1 MPRRGK
7 SQNPV
12 YWLLSD
18 WRRPL
23 KPLFFTLNDRR
34 LGLAEEALEM
44 SLACQPSW
52 TSSKVVGLGCL
63 SRGLLM
69 PSWHQQ
75 ERPVFDPS
83 EITRGSLG
91 APTHEILMVCGCP
104 HRGLGVGT
112 VDLFKMGPN
121 VSSTPKPRFINWQI
135 GCGPWTP
142 LQWNYLEV
150 IYSENSQIPNQ
161 KTYICW
167 SFMLYPLVWRSSL
180 PLWETS
186 VNVQK

>member
-18 WRRPL
+18 RRRPL
-23 KPLFFTLNDRR
+23 KPLFFSLNDRR
-34 LGLAEEALEM
+34 LGLAGEALEM

-52 TSSKVVGLGCL
+52 TSS
-63 SRGLLM
+63 
-69 PSWHQQ
+69 

-91 APTHEILMVCGCP
+91 APTHEIVMVCGCP